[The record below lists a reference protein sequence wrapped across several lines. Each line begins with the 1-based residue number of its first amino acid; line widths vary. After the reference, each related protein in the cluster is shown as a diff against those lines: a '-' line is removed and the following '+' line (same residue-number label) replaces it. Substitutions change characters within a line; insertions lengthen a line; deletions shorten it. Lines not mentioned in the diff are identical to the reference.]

1 MDIQKAVPKD
11 CCIADMKLFSASKR
25 SPEVHVKRRIH
36 GDCCIIQHG
45 NHIRLDIGDL
55 PGIAI
60 NALKYILDM
69 LVVQFQKL
77 AADNVSVH
85 VLTADT
91 DRLGAGAD
99 AVHHDR
105 HDVVKF
111 LDRSL
116 GSLRFIG

>member
-1 MDIQKAVPKD
+1 
-11 CCIADMKLFSASKR
+11 MKLFSASER

-36 GDCCIIQHG
+36 GDRCIIQHG
-45 NHIRLDIGDL
+45 NHIRLDIGDFTS
-55 PGIAI
+55 IAI
-60 NALKYILDM
+60 NALKHILDM
-69 LVVQFQKL
+69 LAVQFQEL
-77 AADNVSVH
+77 AADNFGVH

-111 LDRSL
+111 LDRTL
-116 GSLRFIG
+116 GSLRLVW